1 MRNLRFSLLLS
12 SYGCILAI
20 ARRDREKG
28 TTMNDYDYDVLNA
41 ELDAMVSRTMSEYDE
56 AGAKVVYCEHNVL
69 GVTFAAV
76 LGDSGTVYHF
86 DAYGAISSYEATP
99 ETVASC

>member
-1 MRNLRFSLLLS
+1 MECN
-12 SYGCILAI
+12 
-20 ARRDREKG
+20 D
-28 TTMNDYDYDVLNA
+28 TMKA
-41 ELDAMVSRTMSEYDE
+41 ELDAMAGRTMSEFGE

-86 DAYGAISSYEATP
+86 DAYGAVSSYEAAP
-99 ETVASC
+99 ETVTGC

>member
-1 MRNLRFSLLLS
+1 M
-12 SYGCILAI
+12 
-20 ARRDREKG
+20 
-28 TTMNDYDYDVLNA
+28 TDYEYDTLNA
-41 ELDAMVSRTMSEYDE
+41 ELDAIIIRTMSEYDE
-56 AGAKVVYCEHNVL
+56 AGAKVVYREHNVL

-86 DAYGAISSYEATP
+86 DAYGAVSSYEATP

>member
-1 MRNLRFSLLLS
+1 
-12 SYGCILAI
+12 
-20 ARRDREKG
+20 
-28 TTMNDYDYDVLNA
+28 MNDDDYDTLNA

-56 AGAKVVYCEHNVL
+56 AGAKVVYFEHNVL

-86 DAYGAISSYEATP
+86 DAYGAVSSYEATP
-99 ETVASC
+99 ETVSSC